1 MAHLLVN
8 HWFSSKPFLVFF
20 VFFRFS
26 ILGHAVQRAYQS
38 QPINGIEDSPKHNQ
52 QIQTQAFYKHS
63 IRHETNNELAP
74 RSILLAFVV
83 KPDLVGT
90 QQNKK
95 TMKYWQVTVV
105 FEIVSDSGRN
115 QKVKE
120 LYLVEA
126 VSATDAEAKIYKN
139 FEGESN
145 FTVIKAE
152 QSRILEVIEG

>member
-1 MAHLLVN
+1 
-8 HWFSSKPFLVFF
+8 
-20 VFFRFS
+20 
-26 ILGHAVQRAYQS
+26 
-38 QPINGIEDSPKHNQ
+38 
-52 QIQTQAFYKHS
+52 
-63 IRHETNNELAP
+63 
-74 RSILLAFVV
+74 
-83 KPDLVGT
+83 
-90 QQNKK
+90 
-95 TMKYWQVTVV
+95 MKYWQVTVA

>member
-1 MAHLLVN
+1 
-8 HWFSSKPFLVFF
+8 
-20 VFFRFS
+20 
-26 ILGHAVQRAYQS
+26 
-38 QPINGIEDSPKHNQ
+38 
-52 QIQTQAFYKHS
+52 
-63 IRHETNNELAP
+63 
-74 RSILLAFVV
+74 
-83 KPDLVGT
+83 
-90 QQNKK
+90 
-95 TMKYWQVTVV
+95 MKYWQVTVV

>member
-1 MAHLLVN
+1 
-8 HWFSSKPFLVFF
+8 
-20 VFFRFS
+20 
-26 ILGHAVQRAYQS
+26 
-38 QPINGIEDSPKHNQ
+38 
-52 QIQTQAFYKHS
+52 
-63 IRHETNNELAP
+63 
-74 RSILLAFVV
+74 
-83 KPDLVGT
+83 
-90 QQNKK
+90 
-95 TMKYWQVTVV
+95 MKYWQVTVV

-145 FTVIKAE
+145 FTVVKAE

>member
-1 MAHLLVN
+1 
-8 HWFSSKPFLVFF
+8 
-20 VFFRFS
+20 
-26 ILGHAVQRAYQS
+26 
-38 QPINGIEDSPKHNQ
+38 
-52 QIQTQAFYKHS
+52 
-63 IRHETNNELAP
+63 
-74 RSILLAFVV
+74 
-83 KPDLVGT
+83 
-90 QQNKK
+90 
-95 TMKYWQVTVV
+95 MKYWQVTVI

-145 FTVIKAE
+145 FTVVKAE

>member
-1 MAHLLVN
+1 
-8 HWFSSKPFLVFF
+8 
-20 VFFRFS
+20 
-26 ILGHAVQRAYQS
+26 
-38 QPINGIEDSPKHNQ
+38 
-52 QIQTQAFYKHS
+52 
-63 IRHETNNELAP
+63 
-74 RSILLAFVV
+74 
-83 KPDLVGT
+83 
-90 QQNKK
+90 
-95 TMKYWQVTVV
+95 MKYWQVTVV

-152 QSRILEVIEG
+152 QTRILEVL